1 MLIVIFI
8 EAIIGMNFFG
18 GKLGDTVGDLVDT
31 HEVRWHFDYFS
42 IAFASTWMCITTEA
56 YTNVMYLAYDRVG
69 VTSII
74 YFMQLISVGTWVML
88 NMFLAI
94 LCDEMARQHG
104 HLVITPLAVPQ
115 LGSCASQ
122 SCAGRLWA
130 TRHSQGEGPA
140 TEGATT
146 ASDARASA

>member
-1 MLIVIFI
+1 
-8 EAIIGMNFFG
+8 
-18 GKLGDTVGDLVDT
+18 VGDLVDT

-42 IAFASTWMCITTEA
+42 VAFASTWMCITTEA

-94 LCDEMARQHG
+94 LCDEMAQQLENKNKVQEQQLQVDNFVVLRFTRKLQT
-104 HLVITPLAVPQ
+104 LV
-115 LGSCASQ
+115 
-122 SCAGRLWA
+122 R
-130 TRHSQGEGPA
+130 R
-140 TEGATT
+140 
-146 ASDARASA
+146 RK

>member
-1 MLIVIFI
+1 M
-8 EAIIGMNFFG
+8 
-18 GKLGDTVGDLVDT
+18 GDLVDT

-94 LCDEMARQHG
+94 LCDEMAQQLENKNKVQEQQLQVDNFVVLRFTRKLQTLVRRRKGTLGKHG
-104 HLVITPLAVPQ
+104 TPALNAANEKI
-115 LGSCASQ
+115 LN
-122 SCAGRLWA
+122 
-130 TRHSQGEGPA
+130 PA
-140 TEGATT
+140 TMLG
-146 ASDARASA
+146 